1 MNEPGLT
8 AKRDAARPRYK
19 TLVDSDYYDEI
30 VISLLLHNGEVL
42 QHGNI
47 SVGLLSQTSAT
58 TVLAMWFA
66 ETEDTSAHLDEPQM
80 ADARLFTCTDA
91 AARNCSL
98 DPQSVSCHQADD
110 VAVCDTSGNHLL
122 QSALRNRSCLNLPQF
137 VDGQLVER
145 RHGKTSVKLARAAA
159 QVQIAMR
166 NLTLLSR
173 IDFTTCTAQVTNLT
187 CCYGCPCQR
196 QAGSFPARS
205 DLGPSCPPSRHFCCI

>member
-1 MNEPGLT
+1 
-8 AKRDAARPRYK
+8 
-19 TLVDSDYYDEI
+19 
-30 VISLLLHNGEVL
+30 
-42 QHGNI
+42 
-47 SVGLLSQTSAT
+47 
-58 TVLAMWFA
+58 MWFA

-173 IDFTTCTAQVTNLT
+173 IDFTTSKGSICSRLSIVKTRKPDHRALK
-187 CCYGCPCQR
+187 R
-196 QAGSFPARS
+196 HSEEARAGEPNFPLKKAAK
-205 DLGPSCPPSRHFCCI
+205 GGQKEIVG